1 MSAPAHHV
9 ASVRDFNRF
18 YTRVL
23 GLLGD
28 GHVRT
33 PYSLTE
39 ARVVFELAQR
49 PETEVLALRRSLD
62 LDAGYLSRMLT
73 RFESDGLVERERSAG
88 DARRQVVRLTDRGR
102 EVFALLDERSAAQI
116 RAMLDGLTPADRD
129 NLVAAMRTVRTLL
142 AAPASYGAGTSD
154 ASGSGNGSETAEA
167 GASQAGVSGE
177 GGKVVLRPLGP
188 GDLGW
193 VVQRNGELYASE
205 CGWDRTYEALV
216 ARVVADYVERHDPE
230 RDNAWIAELDG
241 RRVGSIFCVHR
252 DATTAQLRLLIVE
265 PGTRG
270 AGVGG
275 RLVDECVRFATD
287 AGYERMVLWTTALQ
301 QPARRIYA
309 RAGFE
314 LVDRE
319 PPSERFG
326 DTVHGETWELSLK

>member
-1 MSAPAHHV
+1 MAAHDV

-49 PETEVLALRRSLD
+49 PETEVLALRRALD
-62 LDAGYLSRMLT
+62 LDAGYLSRMLA
-73 RFESDGLVERERSAG
+73 RFESDGLVERERSAD
-88 DARRQVVRLTDRGR
+88 DARRQVARLTGRGR
-102 EVFALLDERSAAQI
+102 EVFALLDERSATQI
-116 RAMLDGLTPADRD
+116 RTMLDGLSAADRD
-129 NLVAAMRTVRTLL
+129 RLVVAMRTVRDVLDTSAPPGPAPSGG
-142 AAPASYGAGTSD
+142 AAAGT
-154 ASGSGNGSETAEA
+154 G
-167 GASQAGVSGE
+167 GE
-177 GGKVVLRPLGP
+177 VVLRPLKP

-205 CGWDRTYEALV
+205 CGWDRSYEGLV
-216 ARVVADYVERHDPE
+216 ARVVAEYVERHEPG
-230 RDNAWIAELDG
+230 RDNAWIAELG
-241 RRVGSIFCVHR
+241 GHRVGSIFCVQR

-275 RLVDECVRFATD
+275 KLVDECVRFARE

-301 QPARRIYA
+301 QPARRLYA

-319 PPSERFG
+319 PPTERFG
-326 DTVHGETWELSLK
+326 DTVHGETWELGLK